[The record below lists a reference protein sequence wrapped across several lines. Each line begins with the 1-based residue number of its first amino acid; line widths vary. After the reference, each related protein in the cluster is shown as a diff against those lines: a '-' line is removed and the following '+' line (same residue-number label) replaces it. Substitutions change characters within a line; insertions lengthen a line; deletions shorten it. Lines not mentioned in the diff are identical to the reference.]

1 MRGVDSGDMGRH
13 SQAGV
18 AREHVVAGAAAGLA
32 GGLLVLLLRL
42 APGVEGVA
50 LVHVGSEGAEV
61 ALHLLIAIA
70 LGALFAVVFRYHRDA
85 YAAALGEGLLLGL
98 LWWAVG
104 ALTLTPLLAANE
116 PTWSVADAAAAFP
129 DLVASLLFGV
139 ATALGYALLATLV
152 LARRAVRGAPPA
164 AAPVRILI
172 LGAGFGGVAAAR
184 RLERIFARRPEVE
197 IALAGESNYLLF
209 TPMLAEVASGA
220 LEAQHISVPVRAA
233 CPRTR
238 FHRAAAEAV
247 DTDRRVVLVRP
258 VVGGAPE
265 EVAYDHLVLA
275 VGSVP
280 TFRGLPG
287 LAEQAFS
294 LKSLEDA
301 TELRNHVLAMLE
313 RADAEQDEAERRR
326 RLTFVVA
333 GGGFAGT
340 ELVAELFD
348 LVHIV
353 LRRYYPHVRE
363 DELRFVL
370 VHSRDRILPELSA
383 ELAEYALAKLRAR
396 GIEFVLG
403 ARVEGATATEILLD
417 GSRSIPTRT
426 IVWTAGNE
434 PSPLVS
440 ALPSRDSRGGGLAA
454 DPTLRVPGL
463 ENVWAIGDCAQ
474 IVDPD
479 RPGLFYPPTAQHA
492 LRQGK
497 TVAANIAA
505 ALRGREPKPFRFR
518 TLGLLVGL
526 GHRTAA
532 AEIRGLR
539 FSGFAAWFL
548 WRGIY
553 WSKLPGLEK
562 KLRVALDWTIDLF
575 FPRDIAVTGAGSR
588 RAGPAGAT
596 PADAAPEPELVDAG
610 RDE

>member
-1 MRGVDSGDMGRH
+1 MRGVVSGDMGRE
-13 SQAGV
+13 SRRRVAG
-18 AREHVVAGAAAGLA
+18 ENVVAGAAAGLG

-42 APGVEGVA
+42 APGIEGVA

-61 ALHLLIAIA
+61 ALHLLIAVG
-70 LGALFAVVFRYHRDA
+70 LGALFAVVFRYQRDA

-104 ALTLTPLLAANE
+104 ALTLTPLLAADK
-116 PTWSVADAAAAFP
+116 PTWSIADAAAAFP

-139 ATALGYALLATLV
+139 ATALAYALLATLA
-152 LARRAVRGAPPA
+152 LARRPLRAAPPA

-172 LGAGFGGVAAAR
+172 LGGGFGGVAAAR
-184 RLERIFARRPEVE
+184 RLERIFARRPEIE
-197 IALAGESNYLLF
+197 IAIVSESNYLLF

-220 LEAQHISVPVRAA
+220 LEAQHISVPVRAS

-238 FHRAAAEAV
+238 FYRAAAEAV

-265 EVAYDHLVLA
+265 ELAYDHLVLA

-294 LKSLEDA
+294 LKLLEDA
-301 TELRNHVLAMLE
+301 SDLRNHVLAMLE
-313 RADAEQDEAERRR
+313 RADTEQDEPERRR

-353 LRRYYPHVRE
+353 LRRYYPSVRE
-363 DELRFVL
+363 EELRFVL

-383 ELAEYALAKLRAR
+383 ELADYALAKLRAR

-403 ARVEGATATEILLD
+403 ARVEAATAEEILLD
-417 GSRSIPTRT
+417 GGRSIPTRT

-434 PSPLVS
+434 PSPLVA
-440 ALPSRDSRGGGLAA
+440 ALPSERSRGGGVVA
-454 DPTLRVPGL
+454 DPALRVPGL

-474 IVDPD
+474 IPDPD
-479 RPGLFYPPTAQHA
+479 QPGVFYPPTAQHA

-505 ALRGREPKPFRFR
+505 TLRGREPKPFRFR

-532 AEIRGLR
+532 AEIRGVR

-575 FPRDIAVTGAGSR
+575 FPRDIVVTGAAPP
-588 RAGPAGAT
+588 RAASLPAT
-596 PADAAPEPELVDAG
+596 PEDAAPEPELVDAR
-610 RDE
+610 RDA